1 MECKKMNFFEKKI
14 QEKEKHEKTK
24 IEWEMI
30 VIMQKELLFKQQEEK
45 KRIILIDTISIPQYL
60 IKYYEMRKIKIL
72 AK

>member
-1 MECKKMNFFEKKI
+1 
-14 QEKEKHEKTK
+14 
-24 IEWEMI
+24 MI

-60 IKYYEMRKIKIL
+60 IKYYKMHKIKIL

>member
-1 MECKKMNFFEKKI
+1 MNFFEKKI

-24 IEWEMI
+24 IEWDMI

-45 KRIILIDTISIPQYL
+45 KRIILIDTIDTISIPQYL

>member
-1 MECKKMNFFEKKI
+1 MNFFEKKI

-24 IEWEMI
+24 IEWDMI